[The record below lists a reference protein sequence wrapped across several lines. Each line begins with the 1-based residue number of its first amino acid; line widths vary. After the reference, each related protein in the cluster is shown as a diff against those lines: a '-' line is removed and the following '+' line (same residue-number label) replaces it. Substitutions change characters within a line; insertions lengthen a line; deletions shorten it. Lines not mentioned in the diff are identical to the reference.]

1 MLSFNF
7 NKEWYGKMCKPC
19 QHNCVEL
26 WAKIVRLKMPG
37 MKVTYDTST
46 NGEQAN
52 TKNDKEMNET
62 NEKEVDGGEMDAT
75 GQSSE
80 SRTKKI

>member
-1 MLSFNF
+1 
-7 NKEWYGKMCKPC
+7 
-19 QHNCVEL
+19 
-26 WAKIVRLKMPG
+26 